1 MNIIQNY
8 DIIQQYN
15 ILSRKFMDIMESIG
29 NFSEQVDVNVDSLE
43 NTLNTLDLNYA
54 EEKK

>member
-1 MNIIQNY
+1 
-8 DIIQQYN
+8 
-15 ILSRKFMDIMESIG
+15 MDIMESIG